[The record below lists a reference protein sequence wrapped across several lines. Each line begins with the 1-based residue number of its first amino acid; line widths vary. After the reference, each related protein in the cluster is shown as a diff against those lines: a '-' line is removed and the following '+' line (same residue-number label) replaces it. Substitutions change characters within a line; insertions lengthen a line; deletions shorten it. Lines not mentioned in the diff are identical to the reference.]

1 MISHTRLLR
10 LAVLMSERPCG
21 AKKKKYDNAGLGRT
35 LFEADV
41 AKVAKRTV

>member
-21 AKKKKYDNAGLGRT
+21 AKKKKDDIITLGHFLRQT
-35 LFEADV
+35 L
-41 AKVAKRTV
+41 AKLPKKTV